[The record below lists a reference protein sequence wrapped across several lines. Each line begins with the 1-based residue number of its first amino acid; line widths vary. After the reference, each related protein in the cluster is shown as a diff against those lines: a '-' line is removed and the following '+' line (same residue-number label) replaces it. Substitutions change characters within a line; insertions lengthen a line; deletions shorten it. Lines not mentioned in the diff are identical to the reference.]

1 MRLGAKLSDTQ
12 KPSPPGSV
20 GIGDEGFTR
29 CRHRPTL
36 PRSLDRSTIGAA
48 WLNDRV
54 RDGNGCG
61 PSALDASDMRVDVR
75 AHRSYGW
82 DTCSRLRGRLRAS
95 RALTTDREVILGGS
109 SPKRGDPDVR
119 MLCECCFGV
128 AWSPAYNQG
137 GVKPHGRLGQLRSE
151 RLAALPRAAYRRSSL
166 LRPFRELK
174 APGRIHLGGRF
185 PLRCFQRLSPP
196 IIATRRC
203 SWRHSRDTSG
213 SSDSVLSY

>member
-1 MRLGAKLSDTQ
+1 MGKPATVTIPARVMNSGSGECDLGVKVSDTQ
-12 KPSPPGSV
+12 KPPPPGSV

-82 DTCSRLRGRLRAS
+82 DKCARPRGRLRAS
-95 RALTTDREVILGGS
+95 RALTTDREVILGGP

-119 MLCECCFGV
+119 MLCECCLVLLG
-128 AWSPAYNQG
+128 PLNQPG
-137 GVKPHGRLGQLRSE
+137 GSQAARAIRT
-151 RLAALPRAAYRRSSL
+151 AALGTPRGAST
-166 LRPFRELK
+166 
-174 APGRIHLGGRF
+174 
-185 PLRCFQRLSPP
+185 CCLS
-196 IIATRRC
+196 TE
-203 SWRHSRDTSG
+203 
-213 SSDSVLSY
+213 